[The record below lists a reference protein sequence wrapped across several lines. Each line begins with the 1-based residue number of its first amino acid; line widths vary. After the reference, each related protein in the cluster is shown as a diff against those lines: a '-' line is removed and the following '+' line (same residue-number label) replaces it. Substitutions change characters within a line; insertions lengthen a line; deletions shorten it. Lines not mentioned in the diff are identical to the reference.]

1 MSIAPDRP
9 EQHRDLP
16 GSSPTTPHRIP
27 TPGPIAVEPT
37 QNDSFVAAVEAG
49 GGTVAPLSNETRGLV
64 WLSEKRAD
72 ELTQILDSHPG
83 IEWVQ
88 LPWAGVDGF
97 RDIFASIDHAAA
109 PVFTSAKGSYAEPVA
124 EHAFALAL
132 ALQRE
137 LPSKSREAVWQKVR
151 TGLSLYGNHVVI
163 LGAGGITTELIRLLA
178 PFRPTITVVRRS
190 HEPLPGATHTVTAKD
205 LHSVLPL
212 ADVLILAAAATSE
225 THHIIGAAELSL
237 LPSHAVLVNIARGA
251 LLDQDAL
258 VAALKADQLWGAGLD
273 VSDPEPLP
281 ADHPLWQ
288 MPRCVITSHSADT
301 PLMTAH
307 LLGTRI
313 ERNVRAFLAGTAFVG
328 IVDTRAGY

>member
-1 MSIAPDRP
+1 MSVAPDRP
-9 EQHRDLP
+9 AQHRDLP
-16 GSSPTTPHRIP
+16 GSSPSVPHRP
-27 TPGPIAVEPT
+27 LTPGPIAVEPM
-37 QNDSFVAAVEAG
+37 QNAMFVAAVEAG
-49 GGTVAPLSNETRGLV
+49 GGTVSPLSKDTRGLV

-72 ELTQILDSHPG
+72 ELSLILQNHPG

-97 RDIFASIDHAAA
+97 REIFASIDHDTA

-137 LPSKSREAVWQKVR
+137 LPSKSRDAVWQKER

-163 LGAGGITTELIRLLA
+163 LGAGGITTELLRLLE
-178 PFRPTITVVRRS
+178 PFRVTTTVVRRS
-190 HEPLPGATHTVTAKD
+190 NEPLPGATHTITAHE
-205 LHSVLPL
+205 LHSVLPS
-212 ADVLILAAAATSE
+212 ADVVILAAAATPD
-225 THHIIGAAELSL
+225 THHIIGAPELSL
-237 LPSHAVLVNIARGA
+237 LPSHAVLVNVARGS

-258 VAALKADQLWGAGLD
+258 VASLNADELWGAALD
-273 VSDPEPLP
+273 VTDPEPLP
-281 ADHPLWQ
+281 EGHPLWQ
-288 MPRCVITSHSADT
+288 IPRCVITSHSADT

-313 ERNVRAFLAGTAFVG
+313 ERNVRAFLAGTAFIG

>member
-16 GSSPTTPHRIP
+16 GSSPSTPHRSP
-27 TPGPIAVEPT
+27 APGPIAVEPS
-37 QNDSFVAAVEAG
+37 QNELFVAAVEAG

-72 ELTQILDSHPG
+72 ELTQILERHPN

-97 RDIFASIDHAAA
+97 RDIFANIDHDAT

-124 EHAFALAL
+124 EHALALTL

-137 LPSKSREAVWQKVR
+137 LPSKSREAVWQKAR
-151 TGLSLYGNHVVI
+151 TGLSLFGNHVVI
-163 LGAGGITTELIRLLA
+163 IGAGGIAIELIRLLT

-190 HEPLPGATHTVTAKD
+190 HEPLPGATHTVTAHE
-205 LHSVLPL
+205 LHAVLPT
-212 ADVLILAAAATSE
+212 ADVVILAAAATSE
-225 THHIIGAAELSL
+225 THHIIGATELSL
-237 LPSHAVLVNIARGA
+237 LPCHAVLVNIARGT

-258 VAALKADQLWGAGLD
+258 VEALNADELWGAGLD

-281 ADHPLWQ
+281 ADHPLWKV
-288 MPRCVITSHSADT
+288 PRCVITSHSADT

-313 ERNVRAFLAGTAFVG
+313 ERNVRAFLGGTPFVG
-328 IVDTRAGY
+328 IVDTRSGY

>member
-1 MSIAPDRP
+1 VPIAPDRP

-16 GSSPTTPHRIP
+16 GSSSAITHRVP
-27 TPGPIAVEPT
+27 TPGPIAVEPS
-37 QNDSFVAAVEAG
+37 QNELFVAAVEAG
-49 GGTVAPLSNETRGLV
+49 GGTVAPLSHETRGLV

-72 ELTQILDSHPG
+72 ELTQILNRHPG

-97 RDIFASIDHAAA
+97 REIFANVDHDTA

-124 EHAFALAL
+124 EHALALTL

-137 LPSKSREAVWQKVR
+137 LPSKSRDAVWQQAR
-151 TGLSLYGNHVVI
+151 TGLSLYGNDIVI
-163 LGAGGITTELIRLLA
+163 VGAGGITTELIRLLA

-190 HEPLPGATHTVTAKD
+190 DVPLEGAVRTVTAKD
-205 LHSVLPL
+205 LHSVLPT
-212 ADVLILAAAATSE
+212 ADVLILAAAATAE
-225 THHIIGAAELSL
+225 THHMIGATELSL
-237 LPSHAVLVNIARGA
+237 LPSHTVLVNIARGA

-258 VAALKADQLWGAGLD
+258 VAALNADQVWGAGLD
-273 VSDPEPLP
+273 VTDPEPLP

-288 MPRCVITSHSADT
+288 IPRCVITSHSADT

-313 ERNVRAFLAGTAFVG
+313 ERNVRAFLAGTAFIG